1 MPVTLVRRPGVPHPW
16 EATVRISVRISGSKV
31 RRPAVGLAAAGLL
44 AGAAFAA
51 GPAFAAPAAGR
62 PAAPASPAGRASPPP
77 AAPPATAA
85 SAPSLVATSTL
96 ATTLGERLGHRTAGS
111 YLDSAGKLVVT
122 VTDADAAD
130 AVRASGAT

>member
-51 GPAFAAPAAGR
+51 SPAFAAPAG
-62 PAAPASPAGRASPPP
+62 PP
-77 AAPPATAA
+77 APAA

-122 VTDADAAD
+122 VTDA
-130 AVRASGAT
+130 